1 MWWLSSWYQKHGG
14 VAEKGIHGG
23 SEKKLQRWSR
33 VNDVFESCTF
43 HVVEDASHGER
54 EERKQIVL

>member
-1 MWWLSSWYQKHGG
+1 MRWLSSWYQKHVG
-14 VAEKGIHGG
+14 VTEKGTCGG
-23 SEKKLQRWSR
+23 SEKKLQWWSR

-43 HVVEDASHGER
+43 HVVKDASHGEH